1 MAVSLSDLIAQREA
15 LDRQIKSA
23 QDADRS
29 AAIARIKTLMAEH
42 GLTHDD
48 IAAKVPSN
56 VARKGG
62 MKPGTKVAPKFR
74 DPTSG
79 ASWTGRGLKP
89 KWLSAAIAEGRR
101 LEEFAV

>member
-29 AAIARIKTLMAEH
+29 AAIAQIRKLMADH
-42 GLTHDD
+42 DLTHED
-48 IAAKVPSN
+48 IAAKTSST
-56 VARKGG
+56 VARRGG

-74 DPTSG
+74 DPKTG

>member
-15 LDRQIKSA
+15 LERQIKSA
-23 QDADRS
+23 RDADRS
-29 AAIARIKTLMAEH
+29 AAIAQIRTLMVDH

-48 IAAKVPSN
+48 VAAESP
-56 VARKGG
+56 RKGG
-62 MKPGTKVAPKFR
+62 MKLGTKLPPKFR

-89 KWLSAAIAEGRR
+89 KWLSAALADGRR

>member
-15 LDRQIKSA
+15 LERQIKSA
-23 QDADRS
+23 RDADRS
-29 AAIARIKTLMAEH
+29 AAIAQIRTLMADH

-48 IAAKVPSN
+48 
-56 VARKGG
+56 VAGEGPRKGG
-62 MKPGTKVAPKFR
+62 MKPGTKLAPKFR

-89 KWLSAAIAEGRR
+89 KWLSAALADGRR